1 MGGYEP
7 NPRIWGEKGI
17 PKNFNFSLLE
27 PDFNHFETIMKNALK
42 RVPLLNDISIYET
55 WEKITDEKIQKRT
68 KKVFTK
74 ENKLY
79 IKISSA
85 PLRSELT
92 NNKIS
97 ILKKIKKEH
106 NLINEIYFI

>member
-1 MGGYEP
+1 MKDRRRSKLLSIKDLTSEFYKK
-7 NPRIWGEKGI
+7 EKIKKG
-17 PKNFNFSLLE
+17 
-27 PDFNHFETIMKNALK
+27 
-42 RVPLLNDISIYET
+42 LNDISIYET

-97 ILKKIKKEH
+97 ILKKIKKDH
-106 NLINEIYFI
+106 NLINEIYFIW